1 MKKFPSLKSYF
12 LSEHFGDGRFQRLNE
27 WFSDPSLEPA
37 FLFTQATISIFTNF
51 SLLLQR
57 EEPTLHILKLSI
69 ERLGRKIA
77 NRIVKLNNGDRTQAT
92 YDQFDKGVQFYYND
106 ALDYIQRKFSISDP
120 IIGNSRWVDVLQ
132 RDKAEWNQV
141 EFFIEKYSNRTFL
154 QNIDNDLLF
163 DEFVDYQ
170 SMCDDDTWAEAEVVD
185 GKDENENKIVLCPF
199 DVLWHYTAKIIVP
212 GICNKRFILLPQ
224 VASLVLVL
232 PHSIAGLE
240 RLFSVLRK
248 KTDMRLSLK
257 LDGTLSSILTTK
269 TYNPENLN
277 LCYKWRPDKDF
288 LDLSKKATIAYNNEQ
303 TQK

>member
-1 MKKFPSLKSYF
+1 M
-12 LSEHFGDGRFQRLNE
+12 
-27 WFSDPSLEPA
+27 
-37 FLFTQATISIFTNF
+37 
-51 SLLLQR
+51 
-57 EEPTLHILKLSI
+57 
-69 ERLGRKIA
+69 
-77 NRIVKLNNGDRTQAT
+77 LNNDDITQPT
-92 YDQFDKGVQFYYND
+92 YDQFHKGVQVYCKD
-106 ALDYIQRKFSISDP
+106 ALDYIQRKFPISDP
-120 IIGNSRWVDVLQ
+120 VICNSRWVDVLQ

-141 EFFIEKYSNRTFL
+141 EFFIEKYSNQTFL

-257 LDGTLSSILTTK
+257 LDGTLSGILTTK